1 MPTRPNTLVL
11 GGGIAGLAAA
21 ANLAKRGSRV
31 VLVEREELLGGNA
44 RSVCCKAVDG
54 DCQLCGGCLLPDQ
67 IDEARRSSL
76 VEILTQTTVSR
87 MQRENGGFLLRL
99 RANGAAEEREV
110 QADAVVLATG
120 FDHVDAHTKGPYGY
134 GILPGVTTGQEMEQ
148 RLCDEGQAAYDGQGL
163 ERVAFIQCVGSRDE
177 HVGRGYCSQVC
188 CRYAL
193 RLARLLKSR
202 LPDVQVTIFKMDLQH
217 AGRDMAAPW
226 TAIAAPKADEG
237 IRVVAGLPAVLRRS
251 TENPERVTIF
261 YNDIL
266 ADDLTQKAD
275 AHEPCIGDCA
285 GESVKQEDFDLVVLS
300 VGMQPRVD
308 AERVAALAG
317 INRDDWGFF
326 AAREDGI
333 RTTLPGLFVAGSC
346 QAPRSMSES
355 VAHAQRAAEVCHRYL
370 QEKRW

>member
-1 MPTRPNTLVL
+1 MPTRPNALVL

-21 ANLAKRGSRV
+21 ANLAKRGAHV
-31 VLVEREELLGGNA
+31 VLVEREEMLGGNA

-67 IDEARRSSL
+67 IDEVRRSAL

-99 RANGAAEEREV
+99 RANGAADEREV

-148 RLCDEGQAAYDGQGL
+148 RLCDEGQAAYDDQGL

-266 ADDLTQKAD
+266 ADDLTQAAD

-308 AERVAALAG
+308 AEGVAALAG